1 MKQYTLTIEPVTPVH
16 IGTGEKVGPLH
27 WTISDGRYRVWHT
40 DRWMMENPREGEKVL
55 AMLERDPATFRLDKA
70 LQAAGARIPDSY
82 AAYEGDVF
90 PDVAQALGR
99 EADKGSPNREVF
111 ELYRQPVS
119 GTPVIP
125 GSSIKGALRTAW
137 LYHLITAAP
146 DGVQRLAEAVLRK
159 VRERKTRDPDED
171 IDALLMGSNGRNPTF
186 SVAKCLHVGD
196 AALVAG
202 SMQVILTDAL
212 SEKSDPRASW
222 FKEWKIFMECIAPG
236 SAVKGRLGIDD
247 GLLRQGAQPHGW
259 NSAQAALSL
268 QTIWQAARAT
278 SGEILEID
286 AAYFRKADEAPVADY
301 LINYLKKE
309 LANKPPQ
316 TTLTSLGM
324 GSGWLRLALGR
335 LVEKHVSREEWK
347 TIRKEFLLAPDH
359 TEMQYPKSR
368 KVQLGED
375 EEGPFMSPLGWVWM
389 TYEEVKR

>member
-16 IGTGEKVGPLH
+16 IGTGEKVGTLH

-247 GLLRQGAQPHGW
+247 GLLREGAQAHGW
-259 NSAQAALSL
+259 SREHAALSL
-268 QTIWQAARAT
+268 DAIWQTAKKSADEVIDMDAVYYRAAGRD
-278 SGEILEID
+278 D
-286 AAYFRKADEAPVADY
+286 AAEFLADQRKALAEAPASKA
-301 LINYLKKE
+301 LI
-309 LANKPPQ
+309 
-316 TTLTSLGM
+316 SLGM
-324 GSGWLRLALGR
+324 GSGWLKLTLGR
-335 LVEKHVSREEWK
+335 LVQKQVSPGDWK
-347 TIRKEFLLAPDH
+347 TIREAFRLADRPIN
-359 TEMQYPKSR
+359 MQFPKSR
-368 KVQLGED
+368 KIAVEE
-375 EEGPFMSPLGWVWM
+375 EEGERYVYPLGWVWM